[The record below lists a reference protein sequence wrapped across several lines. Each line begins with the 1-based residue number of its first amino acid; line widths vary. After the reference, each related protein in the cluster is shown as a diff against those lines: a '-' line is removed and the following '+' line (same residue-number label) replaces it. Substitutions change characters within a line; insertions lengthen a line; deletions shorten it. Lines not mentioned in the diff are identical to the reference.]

1 MSVVMFVDGII
12 RRERDQ
18 SIISEGSKL
27 YKTLNEN
34 NRVVLVTKDAERT
47 EIWLKMHNLGT
58 KLDDIQ
64 EIVDT
69 PLPEPELM
77 TVEVI
82 RSQGKIDYVITDNSV
97 LAKRLLE
104 SGFQVLVFL
113 NPRYARPEF
122 RPDGREGKKSWEEIT
137 EEIDKQQGLY
147 SEDTRI

>member
-1 MSVVMFVDGII
+1 MFVDGII